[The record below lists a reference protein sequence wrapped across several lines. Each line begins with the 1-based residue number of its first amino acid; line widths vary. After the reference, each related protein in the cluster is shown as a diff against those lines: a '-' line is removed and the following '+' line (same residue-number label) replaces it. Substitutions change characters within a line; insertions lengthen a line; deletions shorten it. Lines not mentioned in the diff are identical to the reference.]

1 MIVSSANAG
10 GQKRSNQ
17 IQIVD
22 NHSAFG
28 RSRVPLK
35 TFGTEQEA
43 QNFLKYATSEI
54 IRFAFLLTDESLTSL
69 AMKVPDLLNYQ
80 DDNGIIDYTGDIDAQ
95 LYALLEID
103 DVNRKYIAHTLMERD
118 NHGRTE

>member
-1 MIVSSANAG
+1 MY
-10 GQKRSNQ
+10 KRQ
-17 IQIVD
+17 
-22 NHSAFG
+22 
-28 RSRVPLK
+28 
-35 TFGTEQEA
+35 EQEA